1 MDKRFWRGVSA
12 AMMLIVMLAGCSP
25 ELMPAAP
32 TPTSEPVLPPVSQ
45 ATAAPTPVAPPT
57 ATPIPL
63 GQTAPGGGVA
73 AGPPAAYLP
82 LVGGG
87 GTCLAAAPFNGRL
100 PDMRLGVNIV
110 PGAQPLDQLLDA
122 AKNMNA
128 GWVRATLHWSDME
141 PQKGAY
147 KWDTIDALVQGAH
160 QRDLRVLLVVTGAP
174 AWANPSGG
182 MPEQPEQF
190 GTFMNALVHHAPG
203 QISAFEI
210 WDTPNTAAA
219 NGGTVADPAVYAALL
234 KAGSDAIKA
243 VDRCALV
250 LNGALFPTAEHDP
263 KVAMD
268 DLAFYR
274 AMLKYQNGA
283 ARKAYDIL
291 ATQINTSGMPANTGW
306 KFGDQTASV
315 KYYGH
320 VNLLRDEMTADGEGN
335 KHLWITSIGYQTAG
349 DQAVEPKQQSAYLQ
363 GVFDRSTMF
372 FPWISGIFVRD
383 LGGASATPSYDLLNA
398 DGSPRPAYGTLSN
411 YFAKQKAARNRDV
424 TFPNTGLAM
433 LWEEDFSAT
442 NQLVLG
448 PDGAVYGGNG
458 RGFVNG
464 IDATGA
470 FRRNERISSH
480 DVRGIAFDPQGN
492 IYMTARD
499 GVLVS
504 STAGGEL
511 RWSALIKGAAAT
523 PLLVS
528 ADGQTLYAGTGGEQL
543 AAFST
548 KDGSQLW
555 STALG
560 GGIPGAP
567 ALGEDGTVYVGTTE
581 GMLFAIAPDG
591 SVRWRYNA
599 GGWVRTA
606 PTASGGVIYAATD
619 GGAVIALNGDGSQ
632 RWRAELGKQQA
643 TGLARASNGT
653 LFVALADGT
662 LHAVSADGAPI
673 WSKPLGKGR
682 PTAPVIGPNGRIFVG
697 ADNGNLYAVTPDGAT
712 VNTFEFHTQI
722 KTAPLIGTD
731 GAVYVSLDGK
741 ADQDY
746 LVAFGPPELRDRY
759 RVS

>member
-1 MDKRFWRGVSA
+1 MDKQFLRGVSTA
-12 AMMLIVMLAGCSP
+12 IMLIVMLAACSP
-25 ELMPAAP
+25 QLVPAAP
-32 TPTSEPVLPPVSQ
+32 TPTPEPVLPPVSQ
-45 ATAAPTPVAPPT
+45 ATAAPTAEAPPT

-63 GQTAPGGGVA
+63 GQGASDGTALP
-73 AGPPAAYLP
+73 GPPAAFLP
-82 LVGGG
+82 LVGEG

-100 PDMRLGVNIV
+100 PDMRFGVNIV

-128 GWVRATLHWSDME
+128 GWVRATLRWSDME

-147 KWDTIDALVQGAH
+147 TWDSLDALIEGA
-160 QRDLRVLLVVTGAP
+160 RARGLRILLVVTGAP
-174 AWANPSGG
+174 TWANPTGG
-182 MPEQPEQF
+182 MPDQPEPF
-190 GTFMNALVHHAPG
+190 GVFMDALARHAPG

-210 WDTPNTAAA
+210 WDAPNTAAV

-250 LNGALFPTAEHDP
+250 LNGALFPTVERDP

-268 DLAFYR
+268 DLTFYR
-274 AMLKYQNGA
+274 GMLKYQNGA

-306 KFGDQTASV
+306 KFGQQNESV

-320 VNLLRDEMTADGEGN
+320 VTLLRDEMTADGEGN
-335 KHLWITSIGYQTAG
+335 KHLWITAIGYQTAG
-349 DQAVEPKQQSAYLQ
+349 DQAVDPAQQSTYLQ
-363 GVFDRSTMF
+363 GVFDRSETF
-372 FPWISGIFVRD
+372 YPWISGIFVRD
-383 LGGASATPSYDLLNA
+383 LGGASATLSYDLLNA
-398 DGSPRPAYGTLSN
+398 DGSPRPAYGALSS
-411 YFAKQKAARNRDV
+411 YFAKQKVARTRDV
-424 TFPNTGLAM
+424 TFPDTGLTM
-433 LWEEDFSAT
+433 LWEQGFPAT
-442 NQLVLG
+442 NQLVLA
-448 PDGAVYGGNG
+448 PDGAIYGGNG

-480 DVRGIAFDPQGN
+480 QVRGIAFDPQGN
-492 IYMTARD
+492 IYMAASD

-548 KDGSQLW
+548 RDGSQLW

-567 ALGEDGTVYVGTTE
+567 ALGEDGTVYIGTTE
-581 GMLFAIAPDG
+581 GTLFAVAPDG

-606 PTASGGVIYAATD
+606 PTVRGGVVYAATD
-619 GGAVIALNGDGSQ
+619 GGALVALNGDGSQ
-632 RWRAELGKQQA
+632 RWRVELGQQQA
-643 TGLARASNGT
+643 TGVARASDGL

-662 LHAVSADGAPI
+662 LHAVSADGAQA

-697 ADNGNLYAVTPDGAT
+697 ADSGNLYAVTPDGAT
-712 VNTFEFHTQI
+712 VNTFEFHDKI
-722 KTAPLIGTD
+722 GAAPLVGLD

-741 ADQDY
+741 DDQDH
-746 LVAFGPPELRDRY
+746 LVAFGPPDLRERY
-759 RVS
+759 RLS